1 MYTVSCPYCADHVV
15 CSEYWDVIEEA
26 IDKCYQ
32 EASPEDIGRVGY
44 VFVMEGFSLIIPP
57 A

>member
-44 VFVMEGFSLIIPP
+44 VFVWEGYSLIIPS